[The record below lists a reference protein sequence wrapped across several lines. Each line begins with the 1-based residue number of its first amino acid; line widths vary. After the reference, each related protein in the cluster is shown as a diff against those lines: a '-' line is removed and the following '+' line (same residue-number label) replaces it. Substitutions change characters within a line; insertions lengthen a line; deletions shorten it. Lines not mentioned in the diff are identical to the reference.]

1 MKPDISVLIG
11 CYGNFPEYSLRAVES
26 VVQRDERE
34 QIEVH
39 VGCNACGARTIAR
52 LRELLDAGD
61 IDTLIE
67 SRRNLNKDPMMRL
80 LVDLSRA
87 PYVLWMD
94 DDSHLLPG
102 WASPFLEFLGKQK
115 PFDCAGHIFYWHKD
129 DYYRGFLTRRPWY
142 LDEDSYLEPS
152 DHAQRT
158 WFATGGLF
166 LARAQYLR
174 QHNFPDR
181 RMIKGQ
187 DDILLGDL
195 ISQQHGRLVG
205 FSDEIMQHVRISD
218 GERRGTGA
226 SNFPDAE

>member
-11 CYGNFPEYSLRAVES
+11 CYGNFSREGISRCAPVES

-115 PFDCAGHIFYWHKD
+115 PFTTLRGAHGFYWHKD
-129 DYYRGFLTRRPWY
+129 
-142 LDEDSYLEPS
+142 
-152 DHAQRT
+152 
-158 WFATGGLF
+158 
-166 LARAQYLR
+166 
-174 QHNFPDR
+174 
-181 RMIKGQ
+181 
-187 DDILLGDL
+187 
-195 ISQQHGRLVG
+195 
-205 FSDEIMQHVRISD
+205 
-218 GERRGTGA
+218 
-226 SNFPDAE
+226 